1 MEALGLDDG
10 YAHVKHTPAVTKPLV
25 KEEQTGIMKVLLKI
39 WVWMMGL
46 HETYSSS
53 QNKAFFTLNAVH
65 VLELPIM
72 QSILELPKL

>member
-1 MEALGLDDG
+1 MGLDDG

-39 WVWMMGL
+39 WVWMLGL

-53 QNKAFFTLNAVH
+53 QNKAFFTL
-65 VLELPIM
+65 
-72 QSILELPKL
+72 

>member
-1 MEALGLDDG
+1 
-10 YAHVKHTPAVTKPLV
+10 
-25 KEEQTGIMKVLLKI
+25 LLKI

-72 QSILELPKL
+72 QSILELPKS